1 MTVGQIEEQMSSRE
15 LAEWMAYARYYQ
27 PLDGSWEQAGLI
39 ASAVLAPYSRR
50 GRTPKASDFIPVE
63 PAPQHKTQIR
73 SALSMLKRDLEAM
86 R

>member
-1 MTVGQIEEQMSSRE
+1 MTVGEIEQRMTSRE

-50 GRTPKASDFIPVE
+50 GKTPKASDFVPIEQP
-63 PAPQHKTQIR
+63 PQHKTQIH
-73 SALSMLKRDLEAM
+73 SALARLKADLEAM